1 MANDP
6 ENSNLDLSPV
16 SPELSVS
23 SSSSA
28 GLAKI
33 APGSSSG
40 PGLSLESIRLLLDS
54 GSLNDQT
61 AASSLPAAMPL
72 ATTSFSLPGPSL
84 QVASSIA
91 QLQASPDA
99 RNLRYDDEMR
109 RRRRPDAR
117 AAHVS
122 VCDFVVHV
130 SSTTKFVRES
140 GSGENAHLAS
150 SLHMATSCLA
160 EESEKTSTNKYFQW
174 TTDHDVIMCRE
185 VLVSEPYKFKLRT
198 PERGQAWESVAQQL
212 NSIHQPIFRV
222 TTRSVRDRFSLLSTK
237 YAHKLRMEEKAS
249 GIEVEQSEL
258 EKLIEEIL
266 EREKNAKNELESKD
280 REKKSKAEKEKASAE
295 EVRKQA
301 MERMAKRKGDDE
313 ENKEKKPKIRRST
326 ADAID
331 YLREKSS
338 NEREYRKE
346 ELEIRKREIQLQAE
360 KQDQTQRQQQAMFS
374 AMMAQIQQQ
383 QQQQQNMMS
392 LMKTLMENHKKA

>member
-1 MANDP
+1 MRV
-6 ENSNLDLSPV
+6 LRMSPFV
-16 SPELSVS
+16 FS
-23 SSSSA
+23 SS
-28 GLAKI
+28 
-33 APGSSSG
+33 
-40 PGLSLESIRLLLDS
+40 
-54 GSLNDQT
+54 T
-61 AASSLPAAMPL
+61 
-72 ATTSFSLPGPSL
+72 
-84 QVASSIA
+84 V
-91 QLQASPDA
+91 
-99 RNLRYDDEMR
+99 R
-109 RRRRPDAR
+109 RRRNLQEKAVLGKTRIWR
-117 AAHVS
+117 AVS
-122 VCDFVVHV
+122 T
-130 SSTTKFVRES
+130 S
-140 GSGENAHLAS
+140 
-150 SLHMATSCLA
+150 MATSCLA

-249 GIEVEQSEL
+249 GIEVEQTEL

-266 EREKNAKNELESKD
+266 EREKNAKNELESKE

-313 ENKEKKPKIRRST
+313 ENREKKPKIRRST

-338 NEREYRKE
+338 NEKEYRKE

-392 LMKTLMENHKKA
+392 LMKTLMENYKKA

>member
-1 MANDP
+1 M
-6 ENSNLDLSPV
+6 
-16 SPELSVS
+16 
-23 SSSSA
+23 
-28 GLAKI
+28 KF
-33 APGSSSG
+33 
-40 PGLSLESIRLLLDS
+40 LLI
-54 GSLNDQT
+54 
-61 AASSLPAAMPL
+61 
-72 ATTSFSLPGPSL
+72 L
-84 QVASSIA
+84 Q
-91 QLQASPDA
+91 
-99 RNLRYDDEMR
+99 
-109 RRRRPDAR
+109 
-117 AAHVS
+117 
-122 VCDFVVHV
+122 
-130 SSTTKFVRES
+130 
-140 GSGENAHLAS
+140 AHLAS
-150 SLHMATSCLA
+150 SVYQHGYLLPGRRIRENVSYRDSSAIRETFLTNFCTNLIDCFDMFLLH
-160 EESEKTSTNKYFQW
+160 SEFRSTNKYFQW
-174 TTDHDVIMCRE
+174 TTDNDVIMCRE

-266 EREKNAKNELESKD
+266 EREKNAKNELESKE

-313 ENKEKKPKIRRST
+313 ENREKKPKIRRST

-338 NEREYRKE
+338 NEKEYRKE

-392 LMKTLMENHKKA
+392 LMKTLMENYKKA

>member
-1 MANDP
+1 M
-6 ENSNLDLSPV
+6 V
-16 SPELSVS
+16 F
-23 SSSSA
+23 
-28 GLAKI
+28 I
-33 APGSSSG
+33 A
-40 PGLSLESIRLLLDS
+40 IR
-54 GSLNDQT
+54 
-61 AASSLPAAMPL
+61 
-72 ATTSFSLPGPSL
+72 
-84 QVASSIA
+84 
-91 QLQASPDA
+91 
-99 RNLRYDDEMR
+99 
-109 RRRRPDAR
+109 
-117 AAHVS
+117 
-122 VCDFVVHV
+122 
-130 SSTTKFVRES
+130 
-140 GSGENAHLAS
+140 
-150 SLHMATSCLA
+150 
-160 EESEKTSTNKYFQW
+160 STNKYFQW

-222 TTRSVRDRFSLLSTK
+222 TTRSVCEWFSLLSIK

-266 EREKNAKNELESKD
+266 EREKNAKSELESKD

-301 MERMAKRKGDDE
+301 MERMAKPKGVDE
-313 ENKEKKPKIRRST
+313 ENKEKKPKIRQST

-346 ELEIRKREIQLQAE
+346 ELEIRKGEIQLQAE
-360 KQDQTQRQQQAMFS
+360 KQDQTQRQQQQAMFS

-383 QQQQQNMMS
+383 QQQLQNMMS
-392 LMKTLMENHKKA
+392 LMENYKKA